1 MSQIFC
7 EFIISPKYL
16 FHYFTEEGL
25 EPLEA
30 RKKTVQMVPFSR
42 NTVHKVLKE
51 KKIFGN
57 VLGGAMPHS
66 RLSRFD
72 KLSSEQKEAI
82 RKIVSFNIE
91 TIS

>member
-1 MSQIFC
+1 MHNA
-7 EFIISPKYL
+7 IIQLS
-16 FHYFTEEGL
+16 EEGL
-25 EPLEA
+25 DTVQA
-30 RKKTVQMVPFSR
+30 RKKTVEMVPFSR

-82 RKIVSFNIE
+82 RKLVRFDNLHI
-91 TIS
+91 TMLQKL